1 MLKEYFNKTT
11 ETTFL
16 KSLLSAVQLP
26 KFKLVHIGM
35 LLFEGYYYIYKEKV
49 IQCTK
54 TGILG
59 ETAEYEELFHYYFCD
74 MDQNVEFK
82 EFIRASY
89 YSTELHKRFGEYLRC
104 VRELYGIDLMGM
116 YNCFSYELFSD
127 LHIGYDTASSRNRI
141 FVGNDPTK
149 KMLAV
154 PIKFNQVYSIALTS
168 SKPVYVA
175 PVLKLPSG
183 FKSLQQLEL
192 PSYTENL
199 GVQLLDSPQFN
210 SLKTISVDLN
220 ETQGEFY
227 KYERY
232 LYLVFQVDSRNESSF
247 VVMEGD
253 YTSSNAP
260 TVVGMSEKEELTV
273 SFIYKPDLLF
283 MNDGTSYAY
292 SDTVIL
298 YLVHNVITNKDIIG
312 ENISYARELLGFDDK
327 VNYWSNNI
335 RYSAFIKYVIP
346 SSSVKDDYSEQSKNG
361 IRKNCKDVTGFID
374 TQIEEYLNGTGA
386 TGQ

>member
-1 MLKEYFNKTT
+1 M
-11 ETTFL
+11 
-16 KSLLSAVQLP
+16 
-26 KFKLVHIGM
+26 
-35 LLFEGYYYIYKEKV
+35 
-49 IQCTK
+49 
-54 TGILG
+54 
-59 ETAEYEELFHYYFCD
+59 
-74 MDQNVEFK
+74 
-82 EFIRASY
+82 
-89 YSTELHKRFGEYLRC
+89 RC

-260 TVVGMSEKEELTV
+260 TVVGMSEKEELPV